1 MPIRLNHCCEICL
14 HNISASKTCPCV
26 SNAVVLVSRRLV
38 GARFLL
44 VNVGETVRGYGN
56 SIATSKR
63 HNPPP
68 TLLPLQTLG
77 FTLLSL
83 ITAQLY
89 QDDIDG
95 AWLFRLRRIKMWL
108 SSCLNIST
116 IIIDAIALCSI
127 LWHIFSRFGLRLLCS
142 SLGRTTRAAWGLRH
156 HRHEH
161 RCQYHHHLILSQ
173 WYIRLNQITMS
184 SPHLTS
190 GRSCGDQPGLHG
202 RDGDEPRLLGS
213 SLRGLVARSA
223 PGEGWVRR
231 HLERDDGRLGGDSEE
246 GRLHAGRHSQA
257 EGGGLLRGLRVQCDD
272 DGRLRIRQIF
282 YTSKIPKNFNFTREK
297 RLNRNI
303 FGQKWKWRMF

>member
-116 IIIDAIALCSI
+116 IIIDAIVFNIVTYFLQI
-127 LWHIFSRFGLRLLCS
+127 WFTTTMQQPGTDHKDGLRFAPS
-142 SLGRTTRAAWGLRH
+142 SARTS
-156 HRHEH
+156 
-161 RCQYHHHLILSQ
+161 LS
-173 WYIRLNQITMS
+173 IS
-184 SPHLTS
+184 SSSHP
-190 GRSCGDQPGLHG
+190 QPMIY
-202 RDGDEPRLLGS
+202 
-213 SLRGLVARSA
+213 
-223 PGEGWVRR
+223 
-231 HLERDDGRLGGDSEE
+231 
-246 GRLHAGRHSQA
+246 Q
-257 EGGGLLRGLRVQCDD
+257 
-272 DGRLRIRQIF
+272 
-282 YTSKIPKNFNFTREK
+282 T
-297 RLNRNI
+297 
-303 FGQKWKWRMF
+303 